1 MIDRIS
7 GVNLNRKNMQKS
19 STSQPSFKG
28 FVDGAVQVIQ
38 LCEKYPMLNVTALDV
53 TTAIAPRAYIESKT
67 NVYAGF
73 EAFRRESSGLIV
85 NCLIPSFVVLGIDKA
100 LEKPVMGKF
109 SGLKMSSSWASEEN
123 LDLISKYYKDAKGN
137 GRDKVSNCIRNL
149 IQDLEGVDGD
159 IEKGGLKKFKDF
171 DIDKTVETLT
181 DTVFS
186 NKIDKKTVKKAYSHL
201 VKNTHISEN
210 IRILGNKNFLNT
222 NLESLTRDMP
232 RVIKS
237 LEEVGADEAGKFLA
251 KSKKFINI
259 KSLGGLGIIIPLAI
273 SMQSINRWI
282 TSKTSGKKGAPIY
295 KDYIDSSHKEKTP
308 EEKAALNKQKVKSVG
323 AMIGVGL
330 LSMMKI
336 PTLKTFQFKGLF
348 PSLDQARVI
357 STATFA
363 SRMASSEDKNELREA
378 TIRDIATFSS
388 LYFLGDYAAKAIAS
402 LIEKH
407 NPDIKLINRL
417 KNPKEGANALEKFW
431 NWVKHTSLKSSD
443 ELATVKEKH
452 VRTWCQLG
460 NLGFSLLSLARF
472 IPQLY
477 NAQTNKKRQEELEKM
492 QAAAF
497 GSKSGATSPSTPS
510 SSSSSDEFARNILK
524 GGKP

>member
-7 GVNLNRKNMQKS
+7 GVNLNRKNMQKPS
-19 STSQPSFKG
+19 KSQPSFKG

-38 LCEKYPMLNVTALDV
+38 LCEKYPMLNVTAIDV
-53 TTAIAPRAYIESKT
+53 STAIAPRTAIESKT

-85 NCLIPSFVVLGIDKA
+85 NCLIPSFVVLGIAKA

-123 LDLISKYYKDAKGN
+123 LDLISKYYKEAKGK

-149 IQDLEGVDGD
+149 IQDLEGVDGN

-181 DTVFS
+181 DSVFS

-357 STATFA
+357 STATFS
-363 SRMASSEDKNELREA
+363 SRMAVAEDKNELRES
-378 TIRDIATFSS
+378 TVRDIGTFAG
-388 LYFLGDYAAKAIAS
+388 LYFIGDYAAKLTATIIEKVKPNVKLLNTLKNSDKDAS
-402 LIEKH
+402 LFK
-407 NPDIKLINRL
+407 K
-417 KNPKEGANALEKFW
+417 AW
-431 NWVKHTSLKSSD
+431 NWVKNTRLKSSD
-443 ELATVKEKH
+443 EVATPLAKKMRSV
-452 VRTWCQLG
+452 CQLS
-460 NLGFSLLSLARF
+460 NLGFSLILLGII
-472 IPQLY
+472 IPLTTRTK
-477 NAQTNKKRQEELEKM
+477 TNKVREKELQDLGYDNKM
-492 QAAAF
+492 IAKYYA
-497 GSKSGATSPSTPS
+497 PSTTPNVAFNS
-510 SSSSSDEFARNILK
+510 KFTLH
-524 GGKP
+524 